1 MGAVL
6 ELNGDLVTG
15 RPLWS
20 LLWIGGGRLLGALA
34 DLRPV

>member
-20 LLWIGGGRLLGALA
+20 LLWIGGDHLPGVPAN
-34 DLRPV
+34 LRPV